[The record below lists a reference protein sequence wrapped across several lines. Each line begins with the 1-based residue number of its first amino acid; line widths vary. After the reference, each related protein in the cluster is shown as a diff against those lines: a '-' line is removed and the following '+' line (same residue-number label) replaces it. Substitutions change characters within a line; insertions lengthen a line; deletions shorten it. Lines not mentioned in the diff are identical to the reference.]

1 MLSKL
6 SSVSKS
12 SELHEP
18 FLEYLESPNPYHY
31 SYSSSSPSSSPS
43 PHSGIIDNNELLK
56 LWTQPIRLF
65 RLANLMRQKSCG
77 DEVSFV
83 INRNINFTN
92 RCVGSCS
99 FCAFRQNV
107 GYKLSIEAILSR
119 VEEAMQLGATE
130 VCLQGGLDP
139 GMILE
144 DYCEILEL
152 IGQSYP
158 RMHLHAYSPMEVL
171 HMSRNSRVPVEEAL
185 VELKKSGLGSMPGT
199 AAEIL
204 VDSVRQKICPEK
216 LTTSEWCHVVSTAHT
231 LGIPTTS
238 TMLYGHVE
246 SLEDRLM
253 HLQVLRDIQ
262 ARTHGF
268 TEFVLLPFMSGNNQL
283 GPLAKPKSILHH
295 LKMHA
300 LARVALYPYISNI
313 QASWTKL
320 GRIVAGS
327 AIEWGVNDLGG
338 TLMEENISRS
348 AGSKE
353 SQYISPDELKA
364 IIGAHGRTAIRRT
377 TLYER
382 L

>member
-18 FLEYLESPNPYHY
+18 FLESLESPSP
-31 SYSSSSPSSSPS
+31 YSSP
-43 PHSGIIDNNELLK
+43 SGIIDNSELLK
-56 LWTQPIRLF
+56 LWSQPMRLF

-107 GYKLSIEAILSR
+107 GYKLSLEAILSR
-119 VEEAMQLGATE
+119 VAEAEAMGATE
-130 VCLQGGLDP
+130 ICLQGGLDP
-139 GMILE
+139 GMLLE

-171 HMSRNSRVPVEEAL
+171 HMSRNSRVPVEDAL
-185 VELKKSGLGSMPGT
+185 IELKKTGLGSMPGT

-204 VDSVRQKICPEK
+204 VDSVRQKICPGK
-216 LTTSEWCHVVSTAHT
+216 LTTSQWCHIVSTAHM

-246 SLEDRLM
+246 SLEDRLR
-253 HLQVLRDIQ
+253 HLQILKEIQ
-262 ARTHGF
+262 ARTHGI
-268 TEFVLLPFMSGNNQL
+268 TEFVLLPFMPGNNQL
-283 GPLAKPKSILHH
+283 GQLVVNPKGILDH

-300 LARVALYPYISNI
+300 LARVALHPYITNI

-338 TLMEENISRS
+338 TLMEENISRT

-353 SQYISPDELKA
+353 SQYISPDDLRA
-364 IIGAHGRTAIRRT
+364 IIEAHGRNAVQRT

>member
-1 MLSKL
+1 MQSKL

-18 FLEYLESPNPYHY
+18 CLDSLESFNP
-31 SYSSSSPSSSPS
+31 SSPPS
-43 PHSGIIDNNELLK
+43 GLIDNIELLK
-56 LWTQPIRLF
+56 LWSQPMRLF

-92 RCVGSCS
+92 RCIGSCS

-107 GYKLSIEAILSR
+107 GYKLSLDAIISR
-119 VEEAMQLGATE
+119 VAEAEQMGATE
-130 VCLQGGLDP
+130 ICLQGGLDP
-139 GMILE
+139 EMVIE
-144 DYCEILEL
+144 NYCEILEL

-171 HMSRNSRVPVEEAL
+171 HMSRNSSAPVEDAL
-185 VELKKSGLGSMPGT
+185 IELKRSGLGSMPGT

-204 VDSVRQKICPEK
+204 VDSVRQKICPGK
-216 LTTSEWCHVVSTAHT
+216 LTTSEWCHIVSTAHT

-246 SLEDRLM
+246 SLEDRLR
-253 HLQVLRDIQ
+253 HLQVLREIQ

-268 TEFVLLPFMSGNNQL
+268 TEFVLLPFMSGNNPL
-283 GPLAKPKSILHH
+283 GPLAKPTSILDH

-300 LARVALYPYISNI
+300 LARVALHPYITNI

-327 AIEWGVNDLGG
+327 TIEWGVNDLGG
-338 TLMEENISRS
+338 TLMEENISRT

-353 SQYISPDELKA
+353 SQYISPDELRV
-364 IIGAHGRTAIRRT
+364 IIEAHGRNAVQRT
-377 TLYER
+377 TLYD
-382 L
+382 LL